1 MQQEPSLSSIADHL
15 YDFLASLA
23 VLPKRR
29 NAGDSDVYYSA
40 VTATE

>member
-1 MQQEPSLSSIADHL
+1 MQQEPRLPSIADHL
-15 YDFLASLA
+15 SAE
-23 VLPKRR
+23 